1 MGIRSVEVI
10 SMSTP
15 EYTGPDK
22 KRIRKNLGELKV
34 RLRRAREEAVLA
46 EADAEVKRQEVEDCQ
61 AGVLALERLLKQAT
75 A

>member
-1 MGIRSVEVI
+1 
-10 SMSTP
+10 MSTP